1 MPSWSGATP
10 ILVGERIFVMS
21 PSAVD
26 AEELKK
32 AEEERQR
39 REQEGGGR
47 GRRGGGPHAG
57 GQELQLLC
65 LEKEQG
71 SVLWTRTLD
80 RGNRLYMKGNE
91 TSPSPV
97 SDGKHVWAIT
107 GTGKVSALD
116 MDGKLVWQRD
126 LQADYGKFGHNWG
139 YACSPL
145 LHDGKLVVEV
155 LHGSHTDDAS
165 YLVAFDALTGEP
177 KWRVERPTDAPQE
190 SPDAYTTP
198 LLVQHMGQT
207 QIVISGGDCVTG
219 HDPATGKELW
229 RVDGLNPR
237 AAGNYRIVASPLV
250 VDGMVYAPTRVRPLT
265 AIALGEKALPTDEDI
280 AWQWDDRGGPDVP
293 TPTCDGKYFYM
304 IDDGGRATCLDAKTG
319 AVVWGP
325 ERTVEGT
332 VSSSPLL
339 ADGRIYFTTEEGITV
354 VLKAGEKF
362 ELLAANELDGSYTL
376 SSPIASG
383 DRLFIR
389 TGAHL
394 YCLGG

>member
-21 PSAVD
+21 PSGVD

-32 AEEERQR
+32 AEEERLR
-39 REQEGGGR
+39 REQQGGR
-47 GRRGGGPHAG
+47 GRRSGRHAG

-65 LEKEQG
+65 LDKEQG

-80 RGNRLYMKGNE
+80 SGNRLHMKGNE

-97 SDGKHVWAIT
+97 SDGEHVWAVT
-107 GTGKVSALD
+107 GSGKVSALD
-116 MDGKLVWQRD
+116 LEGKVVWQRD
-126 LQADYGKFGHNWG
+126 VQADYGKFGHNWG

-145 LHDGKLVVEV
+145 LHDGLLVLEV
-155 LHGSHTDDAS
+155 LHGTHTDEPS
-165 YLVAFDALTGEP
+165 YVVALDALTGET

-198 LLVQHMGQT
+198 LLVQHAGQT

-219 HDPATGKELW
+219 HELATGKELW
-229 RVDGLNPR
+229 RVDALNPR
-237 AAGNYRIVASPLV
+237 DAGNYRIVASPLV
-250 VDGMVYAPTRVRPLT
+250 VDGIVYAPTRVRPLT
-265 AIALGEKALPTDEDI
+265 AIALGAEALPGEKDI

-304 IDDGGRATCLDAKTG
+304 IDDSGRATCLDAKTG
-319 AVVWGP
+319 ALVWGP

-339 ADGRIYFTTEEGITV
+339 AEGRIYFATEEGITV
-354 VLKAGEKF
+354 VLKAGAEF

-383 DRLFIR
+383 DKLYVR
-389 TGAHL
+389 TGAFL